1 MRAVIIEYCKQKL
14 PNMPKGKPSR
24 RLNRQGGRSA
34 TDKLA
39 ADIIILIKSCSSGV
53 ITSELNDI
61 FPKQPNH
68 GEQSLLNM
76 TANNQSS
83 TTVCSQDERTTQ
95 SVNTLLEE
103 MDVKFYN
110 LKEVFDESVLN
121 LRAEIA
127 EIKKDMCNKDAKI
140 KSLKQES
147 AELKER
153 LCERDAKV
161 FSLESELAA
170 FKGNYK
176 SNKTFVSDN
185 LAGQKAQLQSQQVS
199 LDKLEDKSIKLSK
212 DFDKFKRKLNTNN
225 RSVESAITGELT
237 PIQLNLTEQSPK
249 SYADMAKQSG
259 IEIQSTIENKIVEDT
274 TAHSGAENSVGDFNS
289 LASKTSSNNSL
300 NHQSQQ
306 IVQDSSVIE
315 LQNSNLSGIDSKK
328 DNVSCEET
336 DFVGVQNIKSSVY
349 I

>member
-83 TTVCSQDERTTQ
+83 TTVCSQDERTMQ

-127 EIKKDMCNKDAKI
+127 EIKKDN
-140 KSLKQES
+140 S
-147 AELKER
+147 ATKM
-153 LCERDAKV
+153 
-161 FSLESELAA
+161 
-170 FKGNYK
+170 
-176 SNKTFVSDN
+176 
-185 LAGQKAQLQSQQVS
+185 Q
-199 LDKLEDKSIKLSK
+199 
-212 DFDKFKRKLNTNN
+212 
-225 RSVESAITGELT
+225 
-237 PIQLNLTEQSPK
+237 
-249 SYADMAKQSG
+249 
-259 IEIQSTIENKIVEDT
+259 
-274 TAHSGAENSVGDFNS
+274 
-289 LASKTSSNNSL
+289 
-300 NHQSQQ
+300 
-306 IVQDSSVIE
+306 
-315 LQNSNLSGIDSKK
+315 
-328 DNVSCEET
+328 
-336 DFVGVQNIKSSVY
+336 KSSR
-349 I
+349 

>member
-1 MRAVIIEYCKQKL
+1 MSRPTSNNSCSNDLVEDTTSYAYDEFLKAASNGNCLDLISQHIEKLERDIAPTSSTEVKLKLSKYSSSNLTDMRAVIIEYCKQKL

-76 TANNQSS
+76 TTNNQSS
-83 TTVCSQDERTTQ
+83 TSTVCSQDERTTQ

-161 FSLESELAA
+161 F
-170 FKGNYK
+170 F
-176 SNKTFVSDN
+176 
-185 LAGQKAQLQSQQVS
+185 
-199 LDKLEDKSIKLSK
+199 
-212 DFDKFKRKLNTNN
+212 
-225 RSVESAITGELT
+225 
-237 PIQLNLTEQSPK
+237 
-249 SYADMAKQSG
+249 SG
-259 IEIQSTIENKIVEDT
+259 V
-274 TAHSGAENSVGDFNS
+274 
-289 LASKTSSNNSL
+289 
-300 NHQSQQ
+300 
-306 IVQDSSVIE
+306 
-315 LQNSNLSGIDSKK
+315 
-328 DNVSCEET
+328 
-336 DFVGVQNIKSSVY
+336 
-349 I
+349 